1 MMLAHTGDSA
11 SKTEGYDTNND
22 TRLQKDME
30 GMPQVID
37 SLVELSGI
45 EPLTSSLR
53 TRRSPS

>member
-1 MMLAHTGDSA
+1 MKPALETDSGGT
-11 SKTEGYDTNND
+11 TEGYDTNND
-22 TRLQKDME
+22 TKLSHEFAGLPK
-30 GMPQVID
+30 VID